1 MISDRPS
8 AEQVVEKPVSDLDQV
23 SSYREVVV
31 HNVKGTCAKSFAQ
44 VLSNPHVI
52 PQC

>member
-1 MISDRPS
+1 VISDRPS
-8 AEQVVEKPVSDLDQV
+8 AEQVVEKPVSDLDKV
-23 SSYREVVV
+23 ASYREVVV